1 MKLYIRTLT
10 IAAALAAQAG
20 LAYPAVP
27 AAQDVN
33 CAAED
38 MQVLYYYMEPALDPK
53 IKERAT
59 ACHGAQTTLKMPEWL
74 EKALPAMHEHK
85 VWSDP
90 EEGQLSEAKVWQTA
104 FSILYELDYMTKKL
118 LPAAEGGIAAE
129 PARLEAEYNDIR
141 LRLIMAIDRIVR
153 AGLETSFEGRGTE
166 LLETLTREMERMDAL
181 TLALARQDDDTFYV
195 SAGGALR
202 VTRDLFA
209 QFFALPQ
216 GAPGAKFVPKYRPEP
231 RIVPGYRGVSLKV
244 PASQV
249 AFLESGS
256 RIDMLVTF
264 EAIMT
269 GGAKEKVTATI
280 LQNVVVVK
288 VYRPEIPGGSGVVQ
302 LMCNPN
308 EAQYAALSLAQSK
321 NINLIRRA
329 AQDFEMR
336 PMEIASFKRLFK

>member
-1 MKLYIRTLT
+1 MKLYIRILAITTALT
-10 IAAALAAQAG
+10 IRAG

-27 AAQDVN
+27 AAEQVK

-38 MQVLYYYMEPALDPK
+38 MQVLYYYLAPDLDPK
-53 IKERAT
+53 IKERPT
-59 ACHGAQTTLKMPEWL
+59 QCHGAQTTLKIPDWL
-74 EKALPAMHEHK
+74 EKALPAMRENK
-85 VWSDP
+85 VWTDP
-90 EEGQLSEAKVWQTA
+90 EEGKLSEAQLWQTA

-118 LPAAEGGIAAE
+118 LPPAEGGIGAE
-129 PARLEAEYNDIR
+129 PAALETEYNDIR
-141 LRLIMAIDRIVR
+141 IRLIMSVDRITR
-153 AGLETSFEGRGTE
+153 AGLESSFEGRGTP
-166 LLETLTREMERMDAL
+166 LLETLTREIERMDAL

-195 SAGGALR
+195 SAGGALQ

-216 GAPGAKFVPKYRPEP
+216 GTPGAKFVPKYKPEA
-231 RIVPGYRGVSLKV
+231 RIMPGYRGVSLKV

-249 AFLESGS
+249 AFLDNGA

-264 EAIMT
+264 EAIMADGT
-269 GGAKEKVTATI
+269 KEKVTATI
-280 LQNVVVVK
+280 LQNVIVVK
-288 VYRPEIPGGSGVVQ
+288 VYKPETPGGTGVVQ

-329 AQDFEMR
+329 PGD
-336 PMEIASFKRLFK
+336 